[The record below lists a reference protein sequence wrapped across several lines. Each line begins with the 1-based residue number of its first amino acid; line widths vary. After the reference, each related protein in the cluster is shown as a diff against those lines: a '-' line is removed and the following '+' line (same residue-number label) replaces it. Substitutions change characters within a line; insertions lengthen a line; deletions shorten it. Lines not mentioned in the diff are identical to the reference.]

1 MIIPVTSPDDC
12 LICDNFLTMLIQ
24 DERQYDD
31 SIDPNFVVQD
41 YFVNMLNNDNILL
54 IYKDKG
60 LSLGYAFGR
69 KMNKSYLID
78 GLFVAKEYRQKGI
91 ATALVKDLIKRIQS
105 KGDFPILINVVK
117 ANTKAYNL
125 YQTLGFTI
133 QSANRHKYTMI
144 YDDKKEK

>member
-69 KMNKSYLID
+69 KMNNDYLID

-105 KGDFPILINVVK
+105 KGDFSILINVVK

-144 YDDKKEK
+144 YDGNND